1 MKEIGPDAFC
11 KCEKLTRVMFAP
23 ESKLEVI
30 SAGSFRN
37 SGLES
42 VEIPSGV
49 TLIGGRAFE
58 QCKELRSVLFTEGSR
73 LEKLETECFCGTG
86 VEELEIPS
94 SITVMEEGA
103 F

>member
-1 MKEIGPDAFC
+1 M
-11 KCEKLTRVMFAP
+11 
-23 ESKLEVI
+23 EVI

-37 SGLES
+37 SGVKS

-58 QCKELRSVLFTEGSR
+58 QCKELKSVSFAEGSR
-73 LEKLETECFCGTG
+73 LEKLEKECFCGTG

-94 SITVMEEGA
+94 SVTVMEEGA